1 MQNLVW
7 KIVFIVLLLVGCIF
21 AITPPD
27 KKIRLGRDL
36 SGGVSL
42 VYSVRMEENVGDRK
56 AVLSQTIEVLKD
68 RVNPTGVLDIQM
80 TPLGTDRIE
89 VVMPLPST
97 DVKELAAVYRG
108 YLEGLLESA
117 NIRAGDLDRA
127 LADGV
132 GKDLKVGVGFQAANL
147 QDSYNNL
154 VELTEQYDA
163 DPTDSTLEQLV
174 ADAEID
180 FEDKRENLLAASLD
194 RGDITRM
201 LQLPAVGDP
210 IRDAS
215 GVVVRDEETDEVL
228 RGVSPRETA
237 LITLESSYPQ
247 LGSGLGLLM
256 ETYNEYQNKRTGF
269 DDPEDLIRMLR
280 GAGVLDFRIAVQ
292 VGSAE
297 GVDVADLRAQ
307 LAEVGPDNTDS
318 PIAKWFKINDP
329 EEWAETPALLASLLS
344 DPRTYLST
352 GRRKLEAELYDGEIY
367 ILLYTDA
374 GRSMTHT
381 GDNSWS
387 VESASP
393 TVDDFGRPA
402 IRFTLDS
409 IGGRQMGKMTG
420 AHVKEP
426 MAIVLDGQVYTAP
439 TLNSQ
444 INGSGTITGSFSQ
457 SELQYLIKVLA
468 AGSLEARLS
477 NDPIAVN
484 IIGPTIGVDNLARGL
499 SALGWSVV
507 AVIAFM
513 LFYYMSAG
521 LIADFALLANGVLI
535 FGIMALI
542 DGTFTLP
549 GLAGVVLTMG
559 MAVDANVLIYE
570 RIREELAAGA
580 RDLREAVREGYSK
593 VFSTIIDANLT
604 NLIVCFV
611 LYQTATTEVK
621 GFAVTL
627 SIGIV
632 ATLFTSLFVTRV
644 IFEIYINVFGARKLP
659 MLPTVVPAIGRILHP
674 AIDWVNLRKV
684 FWVLSFVACGIS
696 IWLVLGRGETM
707 LDTEFRGG
715 VSLTMR
721 TDAQDDQRLLLV
733 HTGDGSVEERVH
745 AIGSSA
751 LSRLSDLNAEL
762 NAAQKGSASS
772 PAIDDLKKK
781 ISDEQIL
788 AELVGATV
796 LTIGENQLNEVG
808 RVVSDGF
815 QIKVSNPPGISDD
828 AVVTALVVEAITET
842 FGDDLDVPPALFFK
856 GNGSSSF
863 EKHTVKIPQGAESV
877 GEVLSTTARGDISNY
892 RGGVLVVIE
901 DIEPAVLLED
911 AEKRI
916 DRMRQQPE
924 YSRDAG
930 GRDVA
935 VFGLT
940 RGQEDGYTAIAVA
953 VYDRD
958 MNFLNN
964 NPEVVEERVSANEW
978 NLISTAL
985 SQPQSLEQVSS
996 FSSQIAGTMKANAI
1010 VAVVL
1015 SLLGILAYIWF
1026 RFGSLRY
1033 SIAAI
1038 VALVHD
1044 VTITLGALALAGY
1057 VAHIAFFSQTLK
1069 VEAFQ
1074 IDLGVIAALLTVIGY
1089 SLNDTIVILDRIRE
1103 NRGKRPLPTQEI
1115 VNNSIN
1121 QTISRTVLTSFTT
1134 IIAVVIIYLAGGGGI
1149 RPFAFALLIGILV
1162 GTYSSVAIAAPLVFK
1177 GHSPKPIQEED

>member
-1 MQNLVW
+1 MQNIVW
-7 KIVFIVLLLVGCIF
+7 KIIFIALLLVGCIF
-21 AITPPD
+21 AITPPEQ
-27 KKIRLGRDL
+27 KIRLGRDL

-42 VYSVRMEENVGDRK
+42 VYSVRMDESVGDRQ

-80 TPLGTDRIE
+80 PPLGTDRIE
-89 VVMPLPST
+89 VVMPLPSAG
-97 DVKELAAVYRG
+97 VKELAAVYRG
-108 YLEGLLESA
+108 HLESLLEA
-117 NIRAGDLDRA
+117 AYIRPGDLDQA
-127 LADGV
+127 LVEGR
-132 GKDLKVGVGFQAANL
+132 GHDLTVGVGFQAANL
-147 QDSYNNL
+147 QTSYDT
-154 VELTEQYDA
+154 LTELQKQYETE
-163 DPTDSTLEQLV
+163 PTDALLEQQV

-194 RGDITRM
+194 KNDIARM
-201 LQLPAVGDP
+201 LQLPSIGEPLRDQNGSV
-210 IRDAS
+210 IRDL
-215 GVVVRDEETDEVL
+215 ETDEVL
-228 RGVSPRETA
+228 RGIAPRDAEFA
-237 LITLESSYPQ
+237 SLQSSYPQ
-247 LGSGLGLLM
+247 LDEQLGLLM
-256 ETYNEYQNKRTGF
+256 NTFQEYQSKRTGF

-292 VGSAE
+292 PGTAE
-297 GVDVADLRAQ
+297 GVDVVSLRAQ
-307 LAEVGPDNTDS
+307 LQEVGPDNTDS
-318 PIAKWFKINDP
+318 PIAKWYKINDLK
-329 EEWAETPALLASLLS
+329 EWAETPDQLAALRA
-344 DPRTYLST
+344 DPQLYLST
-352 GRRKLEAELYDGEIY
+352 GQRSLEGALYDSEVY
-367 ILLYTDA
+367 ILLYIDA
-374 GRSMTHT
+374 AREMVHT
-381 GDNSWS
+381 KENSWS
-387 VESASP
+387 IESASP
-393 TVDDFGRPA
+393 TVDEFGRPA

-409 IGGRQMGKMTG
+409 KGGHLMGKMTG
-420 AHVKEP
+420 AHVDEP
-426 MAIVLDGQVYTAP
+426 MAIVLDGQVYSAP
-439 TLNSQ
+439 NLNSQ
-444 INGSGTITGSFSQ
+444 INGSGTISGSFSQ
-457 SELQYLIKVLA
+457 SEIQYLIKVLA

-477 NDPIAVN
+477 HDPIAVN
-484 IIGPTIGVDNLARGL
+484 IIGPTIGIDNLSRGL
-499 SALGWSVV
+499 SALGWSVI

-513 LFYYMSAG
+513 LLYYMTAG

-535 FGIMALI
+535 FGTMALI

-559 MAVDANVLIYE
+559 MAVDANVLIFE

-580 RDLREAVREGYSK
+580 KDLREAVREGYSK
-593 VFSTIIDANLT
+593 VYSTIIDANLT

-627 SIGIV
+627 SIGII

-644 IFEIYINVFGARKLP
+644 IFDLYINVFGGKKLP
-659 MLPTVVPAIGRILHP
+659 MLPAVFPAIGRFLHP
-674 AIDWVNLRKV
+674 AIDWVSLRKI
-684 FWVLSFVACGIS
+684 FWVMSFVLCGIS
-696 IWLVLGRGETM
+696 IFLVLGRGETM

-715 VSLTMR
+715 VSMTMR
-721 TDAQDDQRLLLV
+721 THMDGDERLQLH
-733 HTGDGSVEERVH
+733 HTGEGSVQERVH
-745 AIGSSA
+745 AIGEA
-751 LSRLSDLNAEL
+751 ITGDTPKDRILLEL
-762 NAAQKGSASS
+762 A
-772 PAIDDLKKK
+772 
-781 ISDEQIL
+781 
-788 AELVGATV
+788 GATV
-796 LTIGENQLNEVG
+796 LTVGDNAVDENG

-815 QIKVSNPPGISDD
+815 QIKVANPPGIEDD
-828 AVVTALVVEAITET
+828 AVVTATIVDAITAT
-842 FGDDLDVPPALFFK
+842 FGDDLDVPPALDFK
-856 GNGSSSF
+856 GNGSESF
-863 EKHTVKIPQGAESV
+863 EKFTMKIPQGTESL
-877 GEVLSTTARGDISNY
+877 GEILSTNARGDLSNH

-901 DIEPAVLLED
+901 DITPAVMLED

-924 YSRDAG
+924 YARETG
-930 GRDVA
+930 GREVA

-940 RGQEDGYTAIAVA
+940 RGAIDGYTSIAVA

-964 NPEVVEERVSANEW
+964 NPEVVEKRVSAKEW
-978 NLISTAL
+978 ELISTAL
-985 SQPQSLEQVSS
+985 AQPQSLEQVSS

-1033 SIAAI
+1033 SLAAI

-1103 NRGKRPLPTQEI
+1103 NRGKRPLPTKEI
-1115 VNNSIN
+1115 VNSSIN
-1121 QTISRTVLTSFTT
+1121 QTVSRTVLTSLTT

-1149 RPFAFALLIGILV
+1149 RPFAFALLIGIFV
-1162 GTYSSVAIAAPLVFK
+1162 GTYSSVAIAAPLVFTRQ
-1177 GHSPKPIQEED
+1177 KPRHTPGEE